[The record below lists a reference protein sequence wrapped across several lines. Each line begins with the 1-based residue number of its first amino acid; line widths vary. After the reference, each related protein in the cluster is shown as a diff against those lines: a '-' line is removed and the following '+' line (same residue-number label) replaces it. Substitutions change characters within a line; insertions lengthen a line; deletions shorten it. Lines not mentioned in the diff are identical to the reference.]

1 MFITKFTKSSP
12 NLIQFSLNLIFSL
25 QTQENLLNGRFDA
38 VQTIFGKFRAEIGTS
53 GRLYN
58 NFFCPDHLR
67 LPVTVYFYNIESDSV
82 YATPYLAK
90 VNLEKKG
97 YLVPRKGNVQ
107 VVSVLFPVQKKIS
120 TLFRLNGIG
129 C

>member
-1 MFITKFTKSSP
+1 M
-12 NLIQFSLNLIFSL
+12 LN
-25 QTQENLLNGRFDA
+25 ERFDA

-53 GRLYN
+53 GKLYN
-58 NFFCPDHLR
+58 NFFCPDHLKI
-67 LPVTVYFYNIESDSV
+67 PVTVYFYNIDEGADSI

-107 VVSVLFPVQKKIS
+107 VVSSNIKI
-120 TLFRLNGIG
+120 LIEIQLLNKIVDF
-129 C
+129 

>member
-1 MFITKFTKSSP
+1 MKKKSSSKP
-12 NLIQFSLNLIFSL
+12 FPKASTNRSALLSK
-25 QTQENLLNGRFDA
+25 QENLLNGRFDA

-67 LPVTVYFYNIESDSV
+67 LPVTVYFYSIHESDSV
-82 YATPYLAK
+82 YAMPYLAK

-107 VVSVLFPVQKKIS
+107 VVGFYFVYSVH
-120 TLFRLNGIG
+120 LFRALFQFEAFRSF
-129 C
+129 